1 MARDEKLELL
11 KRIQLFSRLNSR
23 ELLRLGE
30 LADEMDL
37 LSGRVLMRE
46 GERGEEA
53 FVIVT
58 RSAEIE
64 RDGRVFATRS
74 TGEILGEI
82 ALVDGGPRTATVRL
96 VEDSRLIVLGR
107 KQFHALMDEYPDV
120 RLRVLETLAQR
131 VRATEPY
138 AAH

>member
-1 MARDEKLELL
+1 M
-11 KRIQLFSRLNSR
+11 
-23 ELLRLGE
+23 RLGE
-30 LADEMDL
+30 LADEIDL
-37 LSGRVLMRE
+37 PSGRVLMRE

-58 RSAEIE
+58 DSAEIE
-64 RDGRVFATRS
+64 RDGRAVATRS

-82 ALVDGGPRTATVRL
+82 ALVDGGPRTATVKL

-131 VRATEPY
+131 VRATEPD

>member
-11 KRIQLFSRLNSR
+11 KRIQLFSRLNRR

-30 LADEMDL
+30 LADEIDL
-37 LSGRVLMRE
+37 PSGRVLMRE

-53 FVIVT
+53 FIIVSG
-58 RSAEIE
+58 SAEIE
-64 RDGRVFATRS
+64 RDGRVVATRS

-82 ALVDGGPRTATVRL
+82 ALVDGGPRTATVKL

-107 KQFHALMDEYPDV
+107 KQFHALMDEYPEV

-131 VRATEPY
+131 VRATEPD

>member
-11 KRIQLFSRLNSR
+11 KRIQLFSRLSGR

-30 LADEMDL
+30 LADEVDL
-37 LSGRVLMRE
+37 PSGRVLMRE

-53 FVIVT
+53 FVIVSG
-58 RSAEIE
+58 SAAIE
-64 RDGRVFATRS
+64 RNGRVFANRS

-107 KQFHALMDEYPDV
+107 RQFQALMDEYPDV
-120 RLRVLETLAQR
+120 RLRILETLAQR
-131 VRATEPY
+131 VRATEPD

>member
-30 LADEMDL
+30 LADEVDL
-37 LSGRVLMRE
+37 PSGRVLMRE

-58 RSAEIE
+58 GSAEIE
-64 RDGRVFATRS
+64 RDGRVVATRS

-131 VRATEPY
+131 VRATEPD

>member
-30 LADEMDL
+30 LADEVDL
-37 LSGRVLMRE
+37 PGGRVLMRE

-53 FVIVT
+53 FVIVSG
-58 RSAEIE
+58 SAAIE
-64 RDGRVFATRS
+64 RDGRVVANRS
-74 TGEILGEI
+74 AGEILGEI

-96 VEDSRLIVLGR
+96 AEDSRLIVLGR
-107 KQFHALMDEYPDV
+107 KQFQSLMDEYPDV
-120 RLRVLETLAQR
+120 RLRILETLAQR
-131 VRATEPY
+131 VRATEPD

>member
-11 KRIQLFSRLNSR
+11 KRIQLFSRLNNR

-30 LADEMDL
+30 LADEIDL
-37 LSGRVLMRE
+37 PSGRVLMRE

-58 RSAEIE
+58 GSAEIE

-107 KQFHALMDEYPDV
+107 KQFHALMDEFPDV

-131 VRATEPY
+131 VRATEPD

>member
-30 LADEMDL
+30 LADEIDL
-37 LSGRVLMRE
+37 PSGRVLMRE
-46 GERGEEA
+46 GERGQEA
-53 FVIVT
+53 FIIVSG
-58 RSAEIE
+58 SAEIE

-96 VEDSRLIVLGR
+96 AEDSRLIVLGR

-131 VRATEPY
+131 VRATEPD